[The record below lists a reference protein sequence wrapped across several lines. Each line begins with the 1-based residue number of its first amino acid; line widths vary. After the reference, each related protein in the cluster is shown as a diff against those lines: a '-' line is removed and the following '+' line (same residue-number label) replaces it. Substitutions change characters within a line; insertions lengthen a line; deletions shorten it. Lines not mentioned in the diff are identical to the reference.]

1 MIGETISDVTSIGSV
16 LSVNVGTP
24 RTVEWAGREV
34 VTSIWKT
41 PVEGRVTVAGV
52 NVGGDAQA
60 DLRVHGGPDKAVY
73 AYALEDYQWWTGQ
86 LSVPVEPATFGEN
99 LTVSGIDLGRSVV
112 GEMWSVGSAR
122 LQIAQPRMPCFKLGI
137 RMGDAGFVDR
147 FERARRHGA
156 YLRIMVE
163 GDVGAGDDVELVSR
177 PAHGL
182 TVATI
187 AEIYE
192 SHDPREFR
200 RLADNAD
207 VPASWRD
214 WAERQL
220 GRSARRSST

>member
-1 MIGETISDVTSIGSV
+1 
-16 LSVNVGTP
+16 
-24 RTVEWAGREV
+24 
-34 VTSIWKT
+34 
-41 PVEGRVTVAGV
+41 
-52 NVGGDAQA
+52 
-60 DLRVHGGPDKAVY
+60 
-73 AYALEDYQWWTGQ
+73 
-86 LSVPVEPATFGEN
+86 
-99 LTVSGIDLGRSVV
+99 
-112 GEMWSVGSAR
+112 
-122 LQIAQPRMPCFKLGI
+122 MPCFKLGI
-137 RMGDAGFVDR
+137 RMGDAGFVER

-156 YLRIMVE
+156 YLRIIVE
-163 GDVGAGDDVELVSR
+163 GDIGGGDDVELVSR

-192 SHDPREFR
+192 SHDPREIR